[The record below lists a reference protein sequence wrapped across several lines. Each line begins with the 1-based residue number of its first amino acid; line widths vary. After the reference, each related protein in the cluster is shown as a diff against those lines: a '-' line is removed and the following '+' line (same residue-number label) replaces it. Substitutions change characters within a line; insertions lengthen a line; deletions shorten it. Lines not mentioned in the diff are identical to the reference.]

1 MQNLNNNVVNALNA
15 RYTNKLSKLLSD
27 SPRTQAM
34 LKMLKAQSPSR
45 TAVPTATASAK
56 TSPTD
61 IVLPGQVKDAK
72 SSPVVQAMLLSATHL
87 ERASEFQLDS

>member
-34 LKMLKAQSPSR
+34 LKMLKAPSPSR
-45 TAVPTATASAK
+45 TAVPIAAASAAI
-56 TSPTD
+56 D
-61 IVLPGQVKDAK
+61 IALPGQVKDAK